1 MAVSRV
7 PQNVKQHLWPL
18 PADAGRSHSC
28 YKQNISK
35 HWQMSPGQSC
45 TLTLNTYEFLC
56 LIQGLHGDPACYLEI
71 VLRWS
76 SCPLYFIKTAG
87 LE

>member
-7 PQNVKQHLWPL
+7 PQDVKQHLRPL
-18 PADAGRSHSC
+18 PEDAGSSHSC
-28 YKQNISK
+28 YQPNISK
-35 HWQMSPGQSC
+35 HCQVSPGQSC
-45 TLTLNTYEFLC
+45 TLALNTYELLC
-56 LIQGLHGDPACYLEI
+56 LIQGLHGDPACHLEI

-76 SCPLYFIKTAG
+76 SCPLSFTKTAG